1 MGRRQVAKTQ
11 DFDSCIR
18 RFESSRP
25 SQIFLGH
32 KMFSNDNMRA
42 LVFSGRANQKLTE
55 EICKYMDV
63 PLGKTVIRDFSDK
76 EIYVK
81 IEENVRGGDIFVVQS
96 TCFPG
101 NTNLMELLIMI
112 DALRRASAERITAVI
127 PYYGY
132 ARQDRKNEPRVPI
145 TSKLIADLVVTA
157 GADRVLTVDLHAGQ
171 IQGFFNIPV
180 DHLFA
185 INVLID
191 YIKEQKLKD
200 LIVISPDA
208 GGVERARAY
217 AKRLNSSLAIIDKR
231 RDIPNEAKAMNII
244 GDVKGKI
251 AFIVDDMID
260 TAGTLME
267 ATDALLGAGAREV
280 HACCSHPVLSGPA
293 GERIASSP
301 IKTVITTNTI
311 PLNGELEK
319 NSKIKVLSVA
329 SLLGEAILRIHQ
341 ETSVSSLFDSTKD

>member
-1 MGRRQVAKTQ
+1 
-11 DFDSCIR
+11 
-18 RFESSRP
+18 
-25 SQIFLGH
+25 
-32 KMFSNDNMRA
+32 MFSNDNKRV

-55 EICKYMDV
+55 EICNYIDV

-76 EIYVK
+76 EIYVR
-81 IEENVRGGDIFVVQS
+81 IEENVRGGDVFVVQS

-112 DALRRASAERITAVI
+112 DALRRASAKRITAVI

-171 IQGFFNIPV
+171 IQGFFNIPL

-191 YIKEQKLKD
+191 YIKEQKLKN

-293 GERIASSP
+293 GERIANSP

-341 ETSVSSLFDSTKD
+341 ETSVSSLFDSTQD